1 MSEAVGHR
9 NLKSTTMVYILCA
22 LVDVGFALE
31 ISGFLVTDR
40 KFQPLFRPH
49 PFWTYLE
56 GATIALTVLSPCI
69 ALLALSKVGSAAR
82 ERTTARGR

>member
-22 LVDVGFALE
+22 LVYVGFALE

-40 KFQPLFRPH
+40 KFQPLFRP
-49 PFWTYLE
+49 PS
-56 GATIALTVLSPCI
+56 VLDLLGGCDDS
-69 ALLALSKVGSAAR
+69 ADRTLALYRLAGLVQGWQC
-82 ERTTARGR
+82 G